1 MTPLPGTGWIEGV
14 RLWAA
19 AGINVQTR
27 ALRPTTGYRGG
38 GGEKTP
44 ERGGRPFT
52 PFRWGLNPLPARGC

>member
-38 GGEKTP
+38 GGKKTGTGKLP
-44 ERGGRPFT
+44 PSPLLGG
-52 PFRWGLNPLPARGC
+52 G